1 MTTKTYLRLAAADY
15 EAYRA
20 RLDREMGFPDG
31 RAETA
36 IAPLDRAMLDAD
48 GTVLVAVRA
57 PAKARDAAAIDRE
70 AKTAPVAIT
79 RETYAA
85 RVQTLDRSV
94 QTLEPIPAPEP
105 ERTR

>member
-1 MTTKTYLRLAAADY
+1 MKTYLRIAAAEY

-20 RLDREMGFPDG
+20 RLDREMGYPNG

-57 PAKARDAAAIDRE
+57 PAKALDAAAAARE
-70 AKTAPVAIT
+70 VKIAPEPIT
-79 RETYAA
+79 RETYAR
-85 RVQTLDRSV
+85 RVQILDRSV
-94 QTLEPIPAPEP
+94 QTLEPSPAPEP
-105 ERTR
+105 ERTG